1 MTELKSGRGGPRGP
15 ELALVGK
22 NSKLGKNDTNKKNL
36 PLSTE

>member
-22 NSKLGKNDTNKKNL
+22 SSGLRNRTL
-36 PLSTE
+36 EA

>member
-22 NSKLGKNDTNKKNL
+22 KSKLGNRT
-36 PLSTE
+36 SEA